1 MSNNQLPTD
10 VQERIKADAEAATG
24 KEEVRLKDLNQEYG
38 RMVSQLHGHEAGYIA
53 GATAYATKWFTCF
66 EENGKMA
73 EVIAA
78 YATKLH
84 EAQQENEKLKAIANL
99 WRPLMEEVV
108 KRFEGVAEMAD
119 QDYDLNLTKQIKR
132 FLYGE

>member
-10 VQERIKADAEAATG
+10 VQERIKADAAKYIDQIHCHVGDMEYEA
-24 KEEVRLKDLNQEYG
+24 
-38 RMVSQLHGHEAGYIA
+38 YIA